1 MFTEDEEPRIYR
13 TWDQI
18 FSCFWY
24 LSIHEIS
31 LSLSLE
37 GMDISVQN
45 HMRLC
50 MAGSIYSHFMDKIKS
65 KEFTVIK
72 SLET

>member
-1 MFTEDEEPRIYR
+1 
-13 TWDQI
+13 
-18 FSCFWY
+18 
-24 LSIHEIS
+24 
-31 LSLSLE
+31 
-37 GMDISVQN
+37 
-45 HMRLC
+45 MRLC